1 MELAASVLRSAMN
14 LDLARAN
21 FCTIAEARLGCVTLW
36 GKKGPRLFDC
46 SGLIA
51 WSLLKA
57 GFQSKIHHKDLN
69 WNAQRMANDLGAD
82 QRDATEWQEG
92 DLAFYGPSWADVQH
106 VAIVWTGNQV
116 LSASGATRLITD
128 PKEAQASPRCRVKL
142 ESKVKYRKDFLGV
155 CNIDPYL
162 ELVTGPE
169 LVVTDENLI
178 PTPPAHPVQ
187 AKRFEEMP
195 GRIVTKSGAIA
206 IMATTE
212 TNALNPVPSSTGTPI
227 LAPRI
232 AAWAAGVVAIAAV
245 LSQISGLPAVVYTIA
260 HLIVGIGT
268 VIGIAS
274 PGIRQ
279 NQLPGQPVAK
289 IEAPKPSV

>member
-1 MELAASVLRSAMN
+1 MN

-21 FCTIAEARLGCVTLW
+21 FCTIAEARIGCVTLW
-36 GKKGPRLFDC
+36 GQKGPRLFDC
-46 SGLIA
+46 SGLVA

-57 GFQSKIHHKDLN
+57 GFESAIHKIDMN
-69 WNAQRMANDLGAD
+69 WNAQRMANDLSSD
-82 QRDATEWQEG
+82 QLEQSQWQEG
-92 DLAFYGPSWADVQH
+92 DLAFYGSSWSHVVH
-106 VAIVWTGNQV
+106 VAIVWTGGQV
-116 LSASGATRLITD
+116 LSASGATSLVKTIE
-128 PKEAQASPRCRVKL
+128 EAKALPRARVKI

-155 CNIDPYL
+155 CSINQYL
-162 ELVTGPE
+162 ERVTATE
-169 LVVTDENLI
+169 TVSTDENLM
-178 PTPPAHPVQ
+178 PTPPTPGKE
-187 AKRFEEMP
+187 KRFQDMP
-195 GRIVTKSGAIA
+195 GRIVTKQGLILT
-206 IMATTE
+206 MATPE
-212 TNALNPVPSSTGTPI
+212 TNALNPVPSSTGTPV

-279 NQLPGQPVAK
+279 NQLPGQPKESALPT
-289 IEAPKPSV
+289 AKPSV